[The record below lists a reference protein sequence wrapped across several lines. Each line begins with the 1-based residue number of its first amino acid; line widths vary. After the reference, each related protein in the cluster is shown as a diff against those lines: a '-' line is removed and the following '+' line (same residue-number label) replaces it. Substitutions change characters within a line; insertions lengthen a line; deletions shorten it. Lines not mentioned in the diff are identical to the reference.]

1 MSPQPASSPSE
12 PGPALVPRRE
22 AYLFWLRLGL
32 ISFGG
37 PAGQI
42 AIMQR
47 ELVERRRWISQQRF
61 MHALNY
67 CMLLP
72 GPEAQQLATYLGWL
86 MHRTAGGLVAGVLFI
101 LPSLLLLVGLS
112 YLYMAHGQQPLAAA
126 VLYGLKPAVAAIVL
140 HAVYRLGARCLEHP
154 ARRPLPW
161 LLAVGAFVAL
171 TVLNLPFPWLIL
183 AALLLGWG
191 AVRLAPRVLGELPA
205 QGVAER
211 AGQAATALIDDH
223 TPSPDHALPRTVR
236 LLSVLAAGLALWML
250 PMLALL
256 AVWGWQGT
264 LTQMATFF
272 TRAALLT
279 FGGAYAV
286 LPYVQQ
292 AAVEHYQW
300 LTTAQMMDG
309 LALGESTPGPLI
321 MVVAFVAFVG
331 GWGQQVL
338 GPDGLFAGAALAAVV
353 ATWFTFLPS
362 FIFILAG
369 GPWVEATRGW
379 AALSTALRAVTCTV
393 IGVMA
398 SLGWTFFQAVVFPAP
413 QGRFDAI
420 ALALLALALWLL
432 LRRNWGVV
440 RTLLLSA
447 ALGVL
452 VLNNGVI

>member
-126 VLYGLKPAVAAIVL
+126 VLYGLKPAVAAVVL

-256 AVWGWQGT
+256 AVWGG
-264 LTQMATFF
+264 
-272 TRAALLT
+272 RA
-279 FGGAYAV
+279 
-286 LPYVQQ
+286 
-292 AAVEHYQW
+292 
-300 LTTAQMMDG
+300 
-309 LALGESTPGPLI
+309 
-321 MVVAFVAFVG
+321 
-331 GWGQQVL
+331 
-338 GPDGLFAGAALAAVV
+338 
-353 ATWFTFLPS
+353 
-362 FIFILAG
+362 
-369 GPWVEATRGW
+369 R
-379 AALSTALRAVTCTV
+379 
-393 IGVMA
+393 
-398 SLGWTFFQAVVFPAP
+398 
-413 QGRFDAI
+413 
-420 ALALLALALWLL
+420 
-432 LRRNWGVV
+432 
-440 RTLLLSA
+440 
-447 ALGVL
+447 
-452 VLNNGVI
+452 